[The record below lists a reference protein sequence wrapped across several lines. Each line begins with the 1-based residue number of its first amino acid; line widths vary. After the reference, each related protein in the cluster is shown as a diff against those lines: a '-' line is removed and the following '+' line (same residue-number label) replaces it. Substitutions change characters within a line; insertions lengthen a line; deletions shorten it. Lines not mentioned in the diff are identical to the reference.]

1 MNIRKPIDYGAMF
14 AALDQL
20 IVSEHSQMSLY
31 CAIGQLVDSRPEKG
45 AAVAAADYL
54 QNTYPDMRGFSP
66 RNVRRMRLFYSSYRD
81 IPKIMAA
88 AMTIGWTQNMVIL
101 ESDLTLEEKHWY
113 IQAVLQFGW
122 SKITLIEKIRSK
134 IHLELSLDLET
145 KVCYTEKNGA
155 DMKCT
160 SNDKDKFQHRPKQNT
175 PDTRVYGP
183 PRYTGCQISERI
195 KEHTI
200 YVPSCPV
207 LWRFQH
213 LRL

>member
-1 MNIRKPIDYGAMF
+1 MNIRKPIDYKAMF

-20 IVSEHSQMSLY
+20 IASEHSQVSLY
-31 CAIGQLVDSRPEKG
+31 CAIGRLVGSRPEKG
-45 AAVAAADYL
+45 AAVAAAEYL
-54 QNTYPDMRGFSP
+54 QNAYPDMRGFSP

-81 IPKIMAA
+81 TPEIMIA
-88 AMTIGWTQNMVIL
+88 AMAIGWTQNVVIL
-101 ESDLTLEEKHWY
+101 ESALTLDEKHWY
-113 IQAVLQFGW
+113 IRAVLQFGW
-122 SKITLIEKIRSK
+122 SKLTLVEKIRSK

-145 KVCYTEKNGA
+145 KVCYTEKNNA
-155 DMKCT
+155 ESKHS
-160 SNDKDKFQHRPKQNT
+160 SNDKDKVRYNPRQNAPYTRVHRP
-175 PDTRVYGP
+175 PG
-183 PRYTGCQISERI
+183 YTGWQLSERI